1 MIKNNK
7 DKPNKRV
14 ARGWE
19 DEEDNQQQKNTP
31 TNKPQS
37 YFKRD
42 DDQSTKV
49 DNKQGVSTSSIPTT
63 KQTFTV
69 NLEKQLIDSILS
81 STGITAKPSD
91 SQFKDYLSRIKSL
104 NKDNINNLLHSKLVQ
119 FYEENDMKGLQKCLY
134 VIEFSINNKIEEIKL
149 YFQNHSDLLMEMK
162 DNIQGNNKVVEIFNN
177 ILILIGKIQKQTVN
191 SFDAKKKFIKQAEN
205 KPSNKEPEQS
215 QSNMLD
221 DILCSNNTNVTTES
235 EPVQVQV
242 TSILG
247 DNENEKKKGFGFIKK
262 DKTATNNLN
271 TNEIDFFNNSQ
282 TVLVNQTSNINIT
295 VVQNH
300 EVKEKKGFGF
310 VKKNNQKENDIISGI
325 DNINLNTESNSN
337 NKKIDLTDIL
347 NQVYTE
353 QKPNLEQNIS
363 PLNQQYIIP
372 PQNNIN
378 NQVPNYVQYQNP
390 NIMNNMYNNGYNPQ
404 YQQQMYTPNN
414 LYYQQQ
420 IYNPQYTQQNQYP
433 QSQPQPHHIERLKQ
447 EDKEEKKQDDKLKFN
462 FLDDLLK
469 PKN

>member
-7 DKPNKRV
+7 DKQNKRV

-19 DEEDNQQQKNTP
+19 DEEDNQQQKITP

-42 DDQSTKV
+42 DDQSIKV
-49 DNKQGVSTSSIPTT
+49 DTKQGVSNSSIPTT
-63 KQTFTV
+63 KQTFSI

-91 SQFKDYLSRIKSL
+91 SQFKDYLSRVKSL
-104 NKDNINNLLHSKLVQ
+104 NRDNINNLLHSKLVQ

-134 VIEFSINNKIEEIKL
+134 VIEFSINNKIDEIKQ
-149 YFQNHSDLLMEMK
+149 YFQTHSDLMMEMK
-162 DNIQGNNKVVEIFNN
+162 DNIQGNNKVSEIFNN
-177 ILILIGKIQKQTVN
+177 ILILLGKVQKQTVN
-191 SFDAKKKFIKQAEN
+191 SFDTKKKFIKQAEN
-205 KPSNKEPEQS
+205 KPSNKEPEQT

-221 DILCSNNTNVTTES
+221 DILFSNNVNVGES

-242 TSILG
+242 TSLLG
-247 DNENEKKKGFGFIKK
+247 EDENEKKKGFGFIKK
-262 DKTATNNLN
+262 DKTGSNNLK

-295 VVQNH
+295 VVQNP
-300 EVKEKKGFGF
+300 EVAQKKGFGF
-310 VKKNNQKENDIISGI
+310 VKKNNQKENDIVTGI
-325 DNINLNTESNSN
+325 DNINLTSESSSN
-337 NKKIDLTDIL
+337 NKKIDLSDIL

-353 QKPNLEQNIS
+353 QKPLIEKNVS
-363 PLNQQYIIP
+363 PLNQQYINL
-372 PQNNIN
+372 PQNNMN

-404 YQQQMYTPNN
+404 YQQQMYPPNN
-414 LYYQQQ
+414 VYYQQQQ
-420 IYNPQYTQQNQYP
+420 IYNPQYTQQHQH
-433 QSQPQPHHIERLKQ
+433 QSQPHHIEKLKQ
-447 EDKEEKKQDDKLKFN
+447 ENKEEQKKDDKLKFN

>member
-7 DKPNKRV
+7 DKQTKRV

-19 DEEDNQQQKNTP
+19 DEEENQQQKNTP

-42 DDQSTKV
+42 DDHSIKV
-49 DNKQGVSTSSIPTT
+49 DTKQGVSSSSIPTT
-63 KQTFTV
+63 KQTFSI

-81 STGITAKPSD
+81 TTGITAKPSD
-91 SQFKDYLSRIKSL
+91 SQFKDYLSRVKSL

-119 FYEENDMKGLQKCLY
+119 FYEDNDMKGLQKCLY
-134 VIEFSINNKIEEIKL
+134 VIEFSINNKIDEVKQ

-162 DNIQGNNKVVEIFNN
+162 ENIQGNNKVAEIFNN
-177 ILILIGKIQKQTVN
+177 ILILLGKVQKQIVN
-191 SFDAKKKFIKQAEN
+191 SFDTKKKFIKQTDN
-205 KPSNKEPEQS
+205 KPSTKESEQT

-221 DILCSNNTNVTTES
+221 EILYSNNVNVSES
-235 EPVQVQV
+235 DPVQVQV
-242 TSILG
+242 TSLFG
-247 DNENEKKKGFGFIKK
+247 EDENEKKKGFGFIKK
-262 DKTATNNLN
+262 DKTGSNNLKS
-271 TNEIDFFNNSQ
+271 NEIDFFNNSQ
-282 TVLVNQTSNINIT
+282 TVLVNQTSKINIT
-295 VVQNH
+295 VVQNP

-310 VKKNNQKENDIISGI
+310 VKKNNQKENDIVTGI
-325 DNINLNTESNSN
+325 DSMNLTSESSSN

-353 QKPNLEQNIS
+353 QKPLIEQNSS
-363 PLNQQYIIP
+363 PLNQQYTNP
-372 PQNNIN
+372 PQNNMN
-378 NQVPNYVQYQNP
+378 YQVPNYAQYQYQNP
-390 NIMNNMYNNGYNPQ
+390 NIINSMNNNGYNPQ

-420 IYNPQYTQQNQYP
+420 QIYNPQYTQQHQH
-433 QSQPQPHHIERLKQ
+433 QSQPHHIEKLKQ
-447 EDKEEKKQDDKLKFN
+447 ENKEEQKKDDKLKFN